1 MTVSVDYDQHDWDGF
16 GTPPWEREAT
26 VTQPDHRYDTSGVC
40 ILCNRCEDEDCC
52 EQVPCD
58 QKAWKYTMSELERMK
73 ARAYF
78 GDLP

>member
-1 MTVSVDYDQHDWDGF
+1 M
-16 GTPPWEREAT
+16 
-26 VTQPDHRYDTSGVC
+26 TQPDHRYDTSGVC